1 MAAIWQATSLMCRAV
16 RLVVSD
22 KSLLVT
28 KLLHSVLRF
37 MAESP
42 SQSHT
47 AHSSVTSLTDDEL
60 NDTSLVEL
68 PSKASAFRL
77 SWCRRNITCCVR
89 RADVVDSAI
98 YEHGAAFT

>member
-68 PSKASAFRL
+68 PSKASAFRYHMTISYHGMRQPDCGRIWVL
-77 SWCRRNITCCVR
+77 G
-89 RADVVDSAI
+89 DV
-98 YEHGAAFT
+98 G